1 VLAAAGIDG
10 ANAGQY
16 SETDFLNKCNGLADI
31 AAPCLQRRNRCLMFF
46 GGEAQMK
53 TVTTW
58 VLVAVVMF
66 GWAGKTLAV
75 KPVCTD
81 RPFLNVTTNPDRLD
95 LGMAPFM
102 GPLELKAAL
111 TVEVE
116 ANCLHGPI
124 YLSAT
129 PLNRQNGHSI
139 GSERISVRTAETN
152 GYVAMNRPVAISK
165 PAKGSH
171 KVVVDVKVDT
181 PAGFPAGE
189 YNGVF
194 TFMIMPP
201 V

>member
-1 VLAAAGIDG
+1 
-10 ANAGQY
+10 
-16 SETDFLNKCNGLADI
+16 
-31 AAPCLQRRNRCLMFF
+31 
-46 GGEAQMK
+46 MK

-58 VLVAVVMF
+58 ALVAVVVML
-66 GWAGKTLAV
+66 GWAGNASAV
-75 KPVCTD
+75 KPADTAD
-81 RPFLNVTTNPDRLD
+81 RPFINVTTTPDRLD
-95 LGMAPFM
+95 LGTTPWM

-129 PLNRQNGHSI
+129 PLNRHNGGSI

-152 GYVAMNRPVAISK
+152 GYVAMNKPVAISK
-165 PAKGSH
+165 PTKGSH
-171 KVVVDVKVDT
+171 RVVVDVKVDP

-194 TFMIMPP
+194 TFTIMPP